1 MTQVTVENVDAITGA
16 DIEVENI
23 YDEVEIDDL
32 DFDEAEKTFFYP
44 CPCGDKF
51 RITLRQMKNG
61 ESIATCPSCSL
72 QIRIIS
78 DDETLEEYLAE
89 NGIEL

>member
-1 MTQVTVENVDAITGA
+1 MTEVTVENVDAITGA

-32 DFDEAEKTFFYP
+32 DFDDDEKTFFYP

-51 RITLRQMKNG
+51 RITL
-61 ESIATCPSCSL
+61 E
-72 QIRIIS
+72 
-78 DDETLEEYLAE
+78 
-89 NGIEL
+89 

>member
-1 MTQVTVENVDAITGA
+1 MSTQVTVENVDAITGG

-32 DFDEAEKTFFYP
+32 DFDEDEKTFFYP

-51 RITLRQMKNG
+51 RITL
-61 ESIATCPSCSL
+61 L
-72 QIRIIS
+72 
-78 DDETLEEYLAE
+78 
-89 NGIEL
+89 

>member
-1 MTQVTVENVDAITGA
+1 MAQVTVEQVDAITGA

-32 DFDEAEKTFFYP
+32 DYDEGEQTFFYP

-51 RITLRQMKNG
+51 RITLMQMKKG
-61 ESIATCPSCSL
+61 ETIATCPSCSL
-72 QIRIIS
+72 
-78 DDETLEEYLAE
+78 
-89 NGIEL
+89 